1 MKNLNDIWQEYINH
15 NTLSTQT
22 LNDLIWYI
30 ENDDTSE
37 TVVMVTDIL
46 VKECGGILTKKLVPY
61 IAKQLEHEDEYVKEL
76 AINSLVGRLKL
87 PEYAEKTLNIAQNN
101 VSYGN
106 AQGSAAASLGA
117 VINKVDYNL
126 RKKIAIYLYD
136 VMANDSYDN
145 LHKQSAYC
153 SVLEAMEIPINLWP
167 PIQRNFEIQNLVD
180 KNLLEKFKVKYNINN
195 DAA

>member
-1 MKNLNDIWQEYINH
+1 MKSLNDIWQEYINQ
-15 NTLSTQT
+15 NALSTQT
-22 LNDLIWYI
+22 LKDLIWYI

-46 VKECGGILTKKLVPY
+46 VKESDGMLLKKLAPY

-87 PEYAEKTLNIAQNN
+87 PEYAEKILNIAQNN

-126 RKKIAIYLYD
+126 RKKIAVYLYD
-136 VMANDSYDN
+136 VMTNDGYDN
-145 LHKQSAYC
+145 LHKQSTYC
-153 SVLEAMEIPINLWP
+153 AILEAMEIPIDLWP
-167 PIQRNFEIQNLVD
+167 PIQRNPDIYTMID
-180 KNLLEKFKVKYNINN
+180 KNLLEKFKRKYDIN